1 MEEKIKNISIELE
14 SGTVYLQG
22 VDGSIF
28 SFNVNDINE
37 DFKKVY
43 NDCINVLMDNI

>member
-14 SGTVYLQG
+14 NGTVYLQG

-28 SFNVNDINE
+28 SFNVFKLQLPTTNDMIE
-37 DFKKVY
+37 
-43 NDCINVLMDNI
+43 